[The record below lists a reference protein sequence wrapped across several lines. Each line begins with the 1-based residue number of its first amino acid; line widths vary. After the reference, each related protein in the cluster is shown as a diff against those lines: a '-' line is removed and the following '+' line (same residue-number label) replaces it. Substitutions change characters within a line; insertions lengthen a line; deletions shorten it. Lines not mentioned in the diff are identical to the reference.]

1 MAMRESI
8 GAASKTDVEKI
19 KKDISNIKM
28 VIVDEHNK
36 SKTTRIHMWINT
48 ICIFA
53 TCLYLILTA

>member
-1 MAMRESI
+1 MGMRESI

-28 VIVDEHNK
+28 VVVDEHNK
-36 SKTTRIHMWINT
+36 SKPTKTHLWINT
-48 ICIFA
+48 LCIFA

>member
-1 MAMRESI
+1 MRESI

-28 VIVDEHNK
+28 VVVDEHNK
-36 SKTTRIHMWINT
+36 SKTTKTHLWINT
-48 ICIFA
+48 LCIFD